1 MSGGIH
7 LDPMRRHDFVFLFDV
22 LDGNPNGDPDAGNL
36 PRIDPETMQGLVTDV
51 ALKRKVRNYID
62 AVCGEKERFKIYVQS
77 GTALNRQH
85 QRAYSA
91 LGLKSTGSKQKAA
104 EVEKAR
110 AWMCANFYD
119 IRMFG
124 AVMNTEVNCGQ
135 VRGPV
140 QLTFSRSID
149 QIAPLDVSITRI
161 AVTRTDD
168 MEVAVSE
175 ETGKGSG
182 GKRTVMGSKAIV
194 PYGLYRGYGFFNAN
208 LAKQTG
214 TDSEDLS
221 LFWAAF
227 QNMFDHDRS
236 AARGLMTLQGLY
248 VFSHDSALGN
258 APAHRLFEHIR
269 VSPNPE
275 KKPPRDFSAYE
286 VSINEAL
293 PSHVNLTCLVG

>member
-7 LDPMRRHDFVFLFDV
+7 LDPARRHDFVFLFDV

-36 PRIDPETMQGLVTDV
+36 PRVDPETMQGLVTDV
-51 ALKRKVRNYID
+51 ALKRKVRDYID
-62 AVCGEKERFKIYVQS
+62 AVCGERERFKIYVQS

-91 LGLKSTGSKQKAA
+91 LGLKSTGSKQRAA
-104 EVEKAR
+104 EVQMAR
-110 AWMCANFYD
+110 TWMCANFYD
-119 IRMFG
+119 IRIFG
-124 AVMNTEVNCGQ
+124 AVMNTGVNCGQ

-140 QLTFSRSID
+140 QLTFSRSIN
-149 QIAPLDVSITRI
+149 QITPLDVSITRV
-161 AVTRTDD
+161 AVTRADD
-168 MEVAVSE
+168 MEVAVSD

-221 LFWAAF
+221 LFWTAF
-227 QNMFDHDRS
+227 QNMFEHDRS
-236 AARGLMTLQGLY
+236 AARGMMTLQGLY
-248 VFSHDSALGN
+248 VFSHASALGN
-258 APAHRLFEHIR
+258 APAHRLFEQIC
-269 VSPNPE
+269 VSLRPE
-275 KKPPRDFSAYE
+275 TKSPRDFSAYA
-286 VSINEAL
+286 VSISEVV
-293 PSHVNLTCLVG
+293 PPGTVLTRLVG